1 MPMATAMV
9 ANAISQGSIC
19 SRSEAHDTVT
29 TRTAFPARRDLDPG
43 LGGLIRESTCG
54 VSGGRRRT
62 RTADSLLVRQVL

>member
-9 ANAISQGSIC
+9 AKAISQGSIC

-29 TRTAFPARRDLDPG
+29 TRTAFPCATG
-43 LGGLIRESTCG
+43 LRPRPQRLIQESTCG